1 MVEVVGG
8 GGRGWWRLWAV
19 FTWWRGIRNV
29 SVQFCID
36 PFFAGGRGQICHSE
50 HKTIWDDLR

>member
-29 SVQFCID
+29 NVQFCID
-36 PFFAGGRGQICHSE
+36 PFFAGGGQICHSE
-50 HKTIWDDLR
+50 HKTI